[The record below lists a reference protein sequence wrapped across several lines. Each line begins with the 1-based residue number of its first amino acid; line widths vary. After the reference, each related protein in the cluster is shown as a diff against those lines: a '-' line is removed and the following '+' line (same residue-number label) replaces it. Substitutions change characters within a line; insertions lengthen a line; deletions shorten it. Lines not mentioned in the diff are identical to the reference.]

1 MYKKIRERMLELDV
15 NQSWIARRLNIT
27 RQTVSSIMLRLK
39 SKEDVE
45 FSSIEKICKV
55 LNLKIKLEVKNDEWK
70 YWKISRGISRNASN
84 H

>member
-55 LNLKIKLEVKNDEWK
+55 LNLKIKLEVENDE
-70 YWKISRGISRNASN
+70 
-84 H
+84 

>member
-55 LNLKIKLEVKNDEWK
+55 LNLKIKLEVKNDK
-70 YWKISRGISRNASN
+70 
-84 H
+84 

>member
-1 MYKKIRERMLELDV
+1 MYEKIRERMLELDV

-27 RQTVSSIMLRLK
+27 RQAVSSIMLRLK

-55 LNLKIKLEVKNDEWK
+55 LNLKIKLEVKNDK
-70 YWKISRGISRNASN
+70 
-84 H
+84 

>member
-27 RQTVSSIMLRLK
+27 RQAVSSIMLRLK

-55 LNLKIKLEVKNDEWK
+55 LNLKIKLEVENDK
-70 YWKISRGISRNASN
+70 
-84 H
+84 

>member
-55 LNLKIKLEVKNDEWK
+55 LNLKIKLEVKNDKWK
-70 YWKISRGISRNASN
+70 SWKVGWRVSRNASN

>member
-1 MYKKIRERMLELDV
+1 MYEKIRRCEMYKKIRERMLELDV

-27 RQTVSSIMLRLK
+27 RQAVSSIMLRLK

-55 LNLKIKLEVKNDEWK
+55 LNLKIKLEVENDE
-70 YWKISRGISRNASN
+70 
-84 H
+84 

>member
-1 MYKKIRERMLELDV
+1 MYEKIRRCEMYKKIRERMLELDV

-27 RQTVSSIMLRLK
+27 RQAVSSIMLRLK

-55 LNLKIKLEVKNDEWK
+55 LNLKIKLEVKNDK
-70 YWKISRGISRNASN
+70 
-84 H
+84 

>member
-70 YWKISRGISRNASN
+70 YWKISRGISRNARN

>member
-55 LNLKIKLEVKNDEWK
+55 LNLKIKLEVENDEWK

>member
-1 MYKKIRERMLELDV
+1 MYEKIRERMLELDV

-27 RQTVSSIMLRLK
+27 RQAVSSIMLRLK

-55 LNLKIKLEVKNDEWK
+55 LNLKIKLEVKNDKWK
-70 YWKISRGISRNASN
+70 SWKISRGISRNSSN